1 MAIQNSCVNPNYTA
15 ECITGPAANARPI
28 KLDESIEKV
37 KSSKIMIIDDEPLLV
52 RIVQQFLKSS
62 GYSDF
67 VPVTNSQNAMQMI
80 NSEQPDLVLLDIM
93 MPGVSGLEILQ
104 TRQKIESVQ
113 FIPFIILTASD
124 DAETKLTA
132 LELGATDILRKPL
145 DPIDLCLRVR
155 NALLVKAHQDHLQVY
170 AEELARKVND
180 RTAELESSREQ
191 IIHGLAKAAEFRDN
205 DTGKHVVRVGKYCSI
220 IAQELGFPAEYC
232 HRIELAAQLHDV
244 GKIGV
249 PDSILLNPGKLS
261 AEAFEKMQLH
271 CNLGC
276 SIIEPLAEHELE
288 LITRRSNE
296 ANSNDQKEP
305 ATLLIMAANIAKT
318 HHENWDG
325 KGYPKGLIGDRIP
338 IEGRITAVADVYDAL
353 SSERPYKAAFPIEKS
368 LGIMKEEIG
377 RRFDPVI
384 VDAFLKRIVDIEKTR
399 IQFSD

>member
-1 MAIQNSCVNPNYTA
+1 
-15 ECITGPAANARPI
+15 
-28 KLDESIEKV
+28 
-37 KSSKIMIIDDEPLLV
+37 MIVDDEPFLI
-52 RIVQQFLKSS
+52 RMVQQFLSSS
-62 GYSDF
+62 GYFDF
-67 VPVTNSQNAMQMI
+67 VAIPDSRNAIEMI

-93 MPGVSGLEILQ
+93 MPRVSGLEILQ

-113 FIPFIILTASD
+113 FIPFLILTASD
-124 DAETKLTA
+124 DPKTKRTA

-155 NALLVKAHQDHLQVY
+155 NALLVKAHQDYLQIY

-191 IIHGLAKAAEFRDN
+191 IIHCLAKAAEFRDN

-220 IAQELGFPAEYC
+220 ISDELGFPSEFC

-261 AEAFEKMQLH
+261 DEAFKRMQLH

-276 SIIEPLAEHELE
+276 SIIEPLAKHEME
-288 LITRRSNE
+288 MISRRFGETNSNE
-296 ANSNDQKEP
+296 QGEP
-305 ATLLIMAANIAKT
+305 STLLIMAANIART

-325 KGYPKGLIGDRIP
+325 KGYPNGLIGDHIP

-353 SSERPYKAAFPIEKS
+353 SSKRPYKQAFPIEKS
-368 LGIMKEEIG
+368 LAIMEDEVG
-377 RRFDPVI
+377 RRFDPV
-384 VDAFLKRIVDIEKTR
+384 VVEAFLRRICDIEKTR